1 MEAEDILPDLPIE
14 EMESETAIVA
24 EVKSEPILRLVE
36 ATEAHEAIAV
46 VDTVVDSTPESFE
59 TDTVQMEML
68 NGDSSAIATSIVEAA
83 IAEAVVAETV
93 VAETIVAESVVAEE
107 PVAVAPV
114 AVAPAPTQAVH
125 APSHLHDVRKEVEGL
140 LFTLEQSHDRRIS
153 QLSNSHKEMGSLLH
167 SLNDSMKK
175 LEHFEK
181 LDQLKA
187 IEKLTDQ
194 LPDRKTLIIR
204 YVLTFGLETV
214 KLLLAGL
221 VVVFLLSRETGRE
234 IAVKTLPALGFG
246 SAGQVNLG
254 LKLMMGEASPEEFQS
269 MVADVKKRIDGE
281 IDVAFSSSSFLPLNR
296 RMEILSQ
303 VKSYSFKAAG
313 IDLSVEVEKKLQE
326 KLTQL
331 HDNAVAKL
339 GFEQSLAKGKQ
350 KTNEEEKIREIK
362 LLLIQKQYPQLL
374 EKALPFWGT
383 SEAVTLAAIEGSA
396 QLLMNDPATLE
407 QIINTHMPGKG
418 KL

>member
-14 EMESETAIVA
+14 EMEA
-24 EVKSEPILRLVE
+24 EVAVAEPILRLVE
-36 ATEAHEAIAV
+36 ALPADEGIVTEAVADSQVAEPGADENAEQLAFNYTAV
-46 VDTVVDSTPESFE
+46 VEEVTVVEPPMVE
-59 TDTVQMEML
+59 T
-68 NGDSSAIATSIVEAA
+68 
-83 IAEAVVAETV
+83 
-93 VAETIVAESVVAEE
+93 
-107 PVAVAPV
+107 PVAVPQT
-114 AVAPAPTQAVH
+114 PAATQA
-125 APSHLHDVRKEVEGL
+125 PSYTQPSVNLQDLRKEVEGL

-246 SAGQVNLG
+246 NAGQVNLG
-254 LKLMMGEASPEEFQS
+254 LKLMMGEASPEEFQV
-269 MVADVKKRIDGE
+269 MVTDVKKRIDGE
-281 IDVAFSSSSFLPLNR
+281 IDVAFSPSSFLPINR
-296 RMEILSQ
+296 RMEIISQ

-313 IDLSVEVEKKLQE
+313 IDLSHEVDKKLQE
-326 KLTQL
+326 RLTQL

-339 GFEQSLAKGKQ
+339 GFEQSIAKGKQ
-350 KTNEEEKIREIK
+350 RTAEEETFREIK
-362 LLLIQKQYPQLL
+362 LLLQQKQYPQLL
-374 EKALPFWGT
+374 EKALPLWGT
-383 SEAVTLAAIEGSA
+383 NEAVTLAAIEGST
-396 QLLMNDPATLE
+396 QLLINDPSTLE

>member
-1 MEAEDILPDLPIE
+1 MEAKDILPVLPVDE
-14 EMESETAIVA
+14 LVTEA
-24 EVKSEPILRLVE
+24 EAKSEPILRLVE
-36 ATEAHEAIAV
+36 AQDFIEPVETEEAV
-46 VDTVVDSTPESFE
+46 VETHADTEE
-59 TDTVQMEML
+59 TATQMEML
-68 NGDSSAIATSIVEAA
+68 VEEPTEVVADTVEEATPAVEASVVETPVAEAPIVE
-83 IAEAVVAETV
+83 VPKVETP
-93 VAETIVAESVVAEE
+93 AY
-107 PVAVAPV
+107 VAPV
-114 AVAPAPTQAVH
+114 AAQAPMPAPVNLQ
-125 APSHLHDVRKEVEGL
+125 DVRKEVEGL
-140 LFTLEQSHDRRIS
+140 LYTLEQSHDRRIS

-187 IEKLTDQ
+187 IEKLTDH

-204 YVLTFGLETV
+204 YALTFGLETV

-254 LKLMMGEASPEEFQS
+254 LKLMMGEASPEEFQ
-269 MVADVKKRIDGE
+269 VLVTDLKKRIDGE
-281 IDVAFSSSSFLPLNR
+281 INIAFSTSSFLPLNR
-296 RMEILSQ
+296 RMEIISQ

-313 IDLSVEVEKKLQE
+313 VDLSTEVGKKLQE
-326 KLTQL
+326 RLSQL
-331 HDNAVAKL
+331 HDNAVARL

-350 KTNEEEKIREIK
+350 LTNEEEKLREIK
-362 LLLIQKQYPQLL
+362 LLLQQKQYPQLL

-383 SEAVTLAAIEGSA
+383 SEAITLAAIEGST
-396 QLLMNDPATLE
+396 QLLINDPSTLE
-407 QIINTHMPGKG
+407 QIINTHMPGQG
-418 KL
+418 KM

>member
-14 EMESETAIVA
+14 EMEVEAAV

-36 ATEAHEAIAV
+36 ALPEEEVVHDAV
-46 VDTVVDSTPESFE
+46 AVEVHS
-59 TDTVQMEML
+59 
-68 NGDSSAIATSIVEAA
+68 VEANDDQLSFNYVA
-83 IAEAVVAETV
+83 VIEDAPVIEAAPVIET
-93 VAETIVAESVVAEE
+93 
-107 PVAVAPV
+107 PVAVTAAPAVEAVPAAPV
-114 AVAPAPTQAVH
+114 QTPTHSPAN
-125 APSHLHDVRKEVEGL
+125 HLHDVRKEVEGL

-204 YVLTFGLETV
+204 YVVTFGLETV
-214 KLLLAGL
+214 KLFLAGL
-221 VVVFLLSRETGRE
+221 VVVFLLSRESGRE

-254 LKLMMGEASPEEFQS
+254 LKLMMGETTPENFQAVVS
-269 MVADVKKRIDGE
+269 DVKKRIDAE
-281 IDVAFSSSSFLPLNR
+281 MDMAFSPNGLLPLNR
-296 RMEILSQ
+296 RLELIAQ
-303 VKSYSFKAAG
+303 VKSYSFQGAG
-313 IDLSVEVEKKLQE
+313 VDLSKEVDKKLKE
-326 KLTQL
+326 RLDKLHET
-331 HDNAVAKL
+331 AVARL
-339 GFEQSLAKGKQ
+339 GFEQSLAQGKQ
-350 KTNEEEKIREIK
+350 KTEIEGKLREIK
-362 LLLIQKQYPQLL
+362 LLLIQKQYPTLL
-374 EKALPFWGT
+374 EKVLPLWGT
-383 SEAVTLAAIEGSA
+383 SEAITLAAMEGSA
-396 QLLMNDPATLE
+396 QLFINDPSTLE
-407 QIINTHMPGKG
+407 QIINTQMPGKG

>member
-1 MEAEDILPDLPIE
+1 MEAEDILPDLPLE
-14 EMESETAIVA
+14 AMETEA
-24 EVKSEPILRLVE
+24 PILTLVE
-36 ATEAHEAIAV
+36 ALP
-46 VDTVVDSTPESFE
+46 VDEEVIQDSTDPEANVVETNENQLSFSYIS
-59 TDTVQMEML
+59 L
-68 NGDSSAIATSIVEAA
+68 VEASQA
-83 IAEAVVAETV
+83 PIPEAPVMEA
-93 VAETIVAESVVAEE
+93 
-107 PVAVAPV
+107 PVANAAA
-114 AVAPAPTQAVH
+114 AVAPAFVH
-125 APSHLHDVRKEVEGL
+125 PQVTHQDVRKEVEAL

-194 LPDRKTLIIR
+194 LPDRKTLMIR

-214 KLLLAGL
+214 KLFLAGF

-254 LKLMMGEASPEEFQS
+254 LKLMVGETTPENFQAI
-269 MVADVKKRIDGE
+269 VADVKKRIDAE
-281 IDVAFSSSSFLPLNR
+281 MDVAFSSSGFLTLNR
-296 RMEILSQ
+296 RLEMIAQ
-303 VKSYSFKAAG
+303 VKSYSFQGAG
-313 IDLSVEVEKKLQE
+313 VDLSKEVDKKLQE
-326 KLTQL
+326 RLDKL
-331 HDNAVAKL
+331 HENAVARI

-350 KTNEEEKIREIK
+350 KTAEEATLREIK
-362 LLLIQKQYPQLL
+362 LLLIQKQYPLLL
-374 EKALPFWGT
+374 EKVLPLWGT
-383 SEAVTLAAIEGSA
+383 NEALTLAAIEGSA
-396 QLLMNDPATLE
+396 QLLINDPSTLD

>member
-14 EMESETAIVA
+14 EMEA
-24 EVKSEPILRLVE
+24 EVAVAEPILRLVE
-36 ATEAHEAIAV
+36 ALPADEEVVPEASVEHHVSESEENTEQL
-46 VDTVVDSTPESFE
+46 TFSYS
-59 TDTVQMEML
+59 
-68 NGDSSAIATSIVEAA
+68 
-83 IAEAVVAETV
+83 
-93 VAETIVAESVVAEE
+93 SVVEE
-107 PVAVAPV
+107 VIVPEAPVMEVPAVAVREV
-114 AVAPAPTQAVH
+114 PAATQASSFSQPQVN
-125 APSHLHDVRKEVEGL
+125 LHDVRKEVEGL

-204 YVLTFGLETV
+204 YAVTFGLETV
-214 KLLLAGL
+214 KLFLAGL

-246 SAGQVNLG
+246 NAGQVNLG
-254 LKLMMGEASPEEFQS
+254 LKLMMGEASPEEFQV
-269 MVADVKKRIDGE
+269 MVTDVKKRIDGE
-281 IDVAFSSSSFLPLNR
+281 IDVAFSTSSFLPINR
-296 RMEILSQ
+296 RMEIISQ

-313 IDLSVEVEKKLQE
+313 IDLSHEVDKKLQE
-326 KLTQL
+326 RLTQL

-339 GFEQSLAKGKQ
+339 GFEQSIAKGKQ
-350 KTNEEEKIREIK
+350 KTAEEETFREIK
-362 LLLIQKQYPQLL
+362 LLLQQKQYPQLL
-374 EKALPFWGT
+374 EKALPLWGT
-383 SEAVTLAAIEGSA
+383 NEAVTLAAIEGST
-396 QLLMNDPATLE
+396 QLLINDPSTLE